1 MIRVVKIVRP
11 YRFREQIDS
20 LREQLPQ
27 ELLKKVEWLVS
38 SVMDMTQCDID
49 KGASGQIMVDKNFNP
64 TGAPPPDPDGAYCM
78 VCQQRI
84 WEHDDHTAFPTSLVF
99 YDDGDIRVGGGACCP
114 ECSEKS
120 DTEITAKLPNERPQL
135 KKLRI

>member
-1 MIRVVKIVRP
+1 MIRVVEIVRP

-20 LREQLPQ
+20 LRDQLPQ

-49 KGASGQIMVDKNFNP
+49 QGASGQIMVDKNFKP

-78 VCQQRI
+78 ICYQRI
-84 WEHDDHTAFPTSLVF
+84 WEHDNNTAFPTELVF
-99 YDDGDIRVGGGACCP
+99 HGNQIKAGGGACCP
-114 ECSEKS
+114 ECSKLS
-120 DTEITAKLPNERPQL
+120 DADIKAQLPETRPPL
-135 KKLRI
+135 KKI